1 MPLHFPGSNH
11 AMSSRFSYSRDRSAM
26 NRGSHLDDPFA
37 INPIRRSATIV
48 VLSAVTLFGPFMIS
62 PDVGEGM
69 MLSVGGLAATG
80 IIFCVPILIWSVV
93 EEIVRIAQRRMYPP
107 VDVLDLHARIVHNLQ
122 RHGYATVRSVDQEGD
137 TSLLLLSNMEASDV
151 REIRRAINLWKYARW
166 QAQGFPAT
174 GIE

>member
-11 AMSSRFSYSRDRSAM
+11 AMSSRFSYSRDRSALY
-26 NRGSHLDDPFA
+26 RGSHLDDPFA

-69 MLSVGGLAATG
+69 MLSVGGLALTG
-80 IIFCVPILIWSVV
+80 LIFCVPILIWSVI
-93 EEIVRIAQRRMYPP
+93 EEIVRMMQRRMHPP
-107 VDVLDLHARIVHNLQ
+107 VEALDLHARIVHNLQ
-122 RHGYATVRSVDQEGD
+122 RHGYATIRAVDREVD
-137 TSLLLLSNMEASDV
+137 TSLLLLSNMELADV